1 MKSTNMKIE
10 TRLYLGFASIVAI
23 LIILVAI
30 AYINFARFTQA
41 STASNHA
48 YETIEH
54 THAMLL
60 SLVNIQT
67 GVRGYALTGVETFLD
82 PMHAGKKAFTLRME
96 KVRQLAA
103 GNPKQLERL
112 DKLSKEQQKWL
123 KVAIEPVLKMRR
135 GVNKGVIQM
144 ESLVQFEQG
153 GRGER
158 AMTEMRT
165 MLDEISATESSFQ
178 TQLSADVATQQSM
191 TNAVLVGGGIVGA
204 TLAAILAVLLIR
216 SILIPLKKAVMI
228 AETVAGGDLTSHIV
242 VTSDDETGHLLQ
254 ALKGMNESLE
264 HIVGKVRSGTD
275 AIAHASGQ
283 IAAGNNELFAR
294 IAEQVTALENTSSSM
309 DAMIGTVRKNADN
322 ASQANAL
329 AASAS
334 EVATRGGQVVMQ
346 VIETMA
352 SINESARKIVD
363 IIGVID
369 GIAFQTNI
377 LALNAAVEAARA
389 GEQGRGFAV
398 VAAEVR
404 TLAQRSASA
413 AKEIKALIADS
424 VDKVDVGSKL
434 VSRAGS
440 TMTEVVASSERVT
453 AIVLEISSA
462 SQAQIAD
469 IEQVNRAIV
478 GIDEA
483 AQQNATIVEKMA
495 TAAESMQDQAANQAE
510 LVRVFKLEAR

>member
-1 MKSTNMKIE
+1 
-10 TRLYLGFASIVAI
+10 
-23 LIILVAI
+23 
-30 AYINFARFTQA
+30 
-41 STASNHA
+41 
-48 YETIEH
+48 
-54 THAMLL
+54 MLL

-283 IAAGNNELFAR
+283 IAGNNELFAR

-322 ASQANAL
+322 ASQANDL

-334 EVATRGGQVVMQ
+334 GSGDQGRPGGCKQ

-462 SQAQIAD
+462 SQAQID
-469 IEQVNRAIV
+469 GIEQVNRAIV